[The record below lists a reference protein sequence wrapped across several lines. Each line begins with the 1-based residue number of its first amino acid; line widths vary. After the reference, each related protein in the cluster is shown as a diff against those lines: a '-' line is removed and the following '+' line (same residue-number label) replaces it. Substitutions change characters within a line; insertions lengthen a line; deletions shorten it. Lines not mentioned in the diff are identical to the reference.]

1 MKLAV
6 LDQSPIVEGGT
17 AAGAN
22 RETLELARH
31 CGGLGYHRYW
41 LAEHH
46 NAVGL
51 AGTAPEIL
59 IGRVASLTRHMR
71 IGPGG
76 VMLNHYSALE
86 VAESFRMLETLHPGR
101 IDLGLGRA
109 PGSARPPRALGP
121 TGTGLDIGAF
131 PDRVAD
137 LLGFQSRSRT
147 AVHPTGPSSNEVIR
161 RGDPC

>member
-76 VMLNHYSALE
+76 VILNHYSALE

-109 PGSARPPRALGP
+109 PGSARPPAPSAPRARASTSAPSP
-121 TGTGLDIGAF
+121 TASPTCWAS
-131 PDRVAD
+131 
-137 LLGFQSRSRT
+137 SRD
-147 AVHPTGPSSNEVIR
+147 PEQPSTQLAR
-161 RGDPC
+161 RAMK